1 MSYEWQI
8 VNMKGL
14 LNMAIITFLI
24 IGWIL
29 NWFKFERLIIQAF
42 KELFS
47 KDITK
52 ATYYF
57 LFFCVG
63 VLGEIILLF
72 QGAYYEYFLHRWS
85 FYCKA
90 ILC

>member
-1 MSYEWQI
+1 
-8 VNMKGL
+8 MKEAI
-14 LNMAIITFLI
+14 NMAIITFLI

-29 NWFKFERLIIQAF
+29 SLFKFEQLIIQAF

-57 LFFCVG
+57 MFFCIG
-63 VLGEIILLF
+63 VFGEIVLLF
-72 QGAYYEYFLHRWS
+72 QGAYYEYFLHS
-85 FYCKA
+85 
-90 ILC
+90 

>member
-1 MSYEWQI
+1 
-8 VNMKGL
+8 
-14 LNMAIITFLI
+14 MAIITFLG

-47 KDITK
+47 KEITK

-63 VLGEIILLF
+63 VFGEIVLLF
-72 QGAYYEYFLHRWS
+72 QGAYYVYFLHR
-85 FYCKA
+85 
-90 ILC
+90 